1 MFIDNNEMNYIA
13 KTFDEMFASFSY
25 GTTFYF
31 VPLLEEGL
39 TVAGA
44 PNLVYDEENKVEIN
58 AAMHYFTHGDADVDT
73 TTTYK
78 DNRHEALIQ
87 LSVWNKTFKP
97 KERDAFD
104 FIKNGETIRYVI
116 IGMANGVAMPQ
127 LSEAYRVVPIS
138 DFMLHYNDY
147 VGV

>member
-1 MFIDNNEMNYIA
+1 MFIDSNEMNYIA
-13 KTFDEMFASFSY
+13 QTFDEMFASFSY
-25 GTTFYF
+25 GTTFYYI
-31 VPLLEEGL
+31 PLLEEGL

-44 PNLVYDEENKVEIN
+44 PCLIYDEDNRVKVN

-73 TTTYK
+73 TTTYR

-87 LSVWNKTFKP
+87 LSVWNKDFKP

-104 FIKNGETIRYVI
+104 FEKNGEVTRYVI

-127 LSEAYRVVPIS
+127 LSEAYRVVPIV
-138 DFMLHYNDY
+138 DFMRHYTEY